1 MKDYLKAVK
10 YYEMSKKYFFSE
22 AVINLGYIYFY
33 GGYGIQKNYEK
44 ARECFESAA
53 DVFDS
58 DSRFILGLFYE
69 KGYGVKQDYSEA
81 LKHYKI
87 AAKQRNSKAFL
98 HLGNF
103 YYFGKGIPIDV
114 LRAKYYYEL
123 SAQDNNSDAFLML
136 GVIYCSGDG
145 VEIDFNKGKE
155 YFELSASQNNS
166 EALFLLGMMYLTGIP
181 INKDFTRAK
190 SYFELSAQ
198 LNNVRALNILGLLY
212 ENGNDVEQDFVK
224 ARNYYELSSQLNDS
238 KSSFYLGNF
247 YSFGNIFEVNISKAI
262 HFYFITYFSKNE
274 RINYYHYLSSNNI
287 GLIYITVFQ
296 DIDKSCKY
304 IKEAGFNEYAFGQN
318 NLGLLYQFYLNNIE
332 NAKYMYERSSHNK
345 FALAAFNLGYI
356 YEKNGEIEESIKLYI
371 TACENE
377 NEKLIYR
384 DIRVYDVRLNIS
396 IIFIISFVYLK
407 LIYYHFSKENLKES
421 KKYFVK
427 LISRIQNVSPKLSYK
442 FQFHFQQD
450 KIENSFLYIAKFI
463 LCFPFFNLINQTN
476 LNNDILLFINFLS
489 NINYKK
495 TEAENKFAYKYDEND
510 FEREKICLI
519 KANKENEK
527 YQSNSF
533 ISMKEIVFEN
543 PSDLFDFSTKNRQIK
558 YIFMMEIKN
567 IIKVVENIIYTPPYD
582 ILFGRINIEK
592 VCEPLIKENILMNIG
607 KSFYDGFDLDVL

>member
-1 MKDYLKAVK
+1 
-10 YYEMSKKYFFSE
+10 
-22 AVINLGYIYFY
+22 
-33 GGYGIQKNYEK
+33 
-44 ARECFESAA
+44 
-53 DVFDS
+53 
-58 DSRFILGLFYE
+58 
-69 KGYGVKQDYSEA
+69 
-81 LKHYKI
+81 
-87 AAKQRNSKAFL
+87 
-98 HLGNF
+98 
-103 YYFGKGIPIDV
+103 
-114 LRAKYYYEL
+114 
-123 SAQDNNSDAFLML
+123 
-136 GVIYCSGDG
+136 
-145 VEIDFNKGKE
+145 
-155 YFELSASQNNS
+155 
-166 EALFLLGMMYLTGIP
+166 
-181 INKDFTRAK
+181 
-190 SYFELSAQ
+190 
-198 LNNVRALNILGLLY
+198 
-212 ENGNDVEQDFVK
+212 
-224 ARNYYELSSQLNDS
+224 
-238 KSSFYLGNF
+238 
-247 YSFGNIFEVNISKAI
+247 
-262 HFYFITYFSKNE
+262 
-274 RINYYHYLSSNNI
+274 
-287 GLIYITVFQ
+287 
-296 DIDKSCKY
+296 
-304 IKEAGFNEYAFGQN
+304 
-318 NLGLLYQFYLNNIE
+318 
-332 NAKYMYERSSHNK
+332 MYERSSHNK

-450 KIENSFLYIAKFI
+450 KIEDSFLYISKFF

-476 LNNDILLFINFLS
+476 LNNDILLFMNFLS

-533 ISMKEIVFEN
+533 ISMREIVFEN

-558 YIFMMEIKN
+558 YIFMMEIKS

-607 KSFYDGFDLDVL
+607 KSFYDGFDLDIL